1 MIVHFMKNKG
11 GASPSSATDYMLGK
25 DRDRENAKVLQGNPE
40 LTLAIAESLE
50 FKHKHTVGVLSFEE
64 ENISEKAKFEIMQSF
79 EETLLAGLDKDQYNI
94 TWIEHRDKDRL
105 ELNFIIPKV
114 DLNSGK
120 AMNPYFDAVDRN
132 LVNTWQDLTNFDYG
146 LSDPNDPSKKQS
158 HVIAKDLP
166 KDKKQLS
173 ESIGNSIFAEI
184 QKGNISNRNDVVK
197 HIESLGLEVANV
209 KPKSISIKDPSGK
222 ANIRLKGELYEENFR
237 YSERYTEEN
246 ARNKSEYAR
255 NREKSISGLR
265 GNLAEL
271 KERKHQFNQNRFSKE
286 RTASKGR
293 TQANISEY
301 GAWSNEY
308 SDVPTQAHRKDSVDS
323 RDTNRNIDSNGV
335 GIGSLQPLSN
345 ESDREI
351 QSGVTRTT
359 TGSREYATRKE
370 SIEENRDERGQESD
384 LFYGETRAK
393 GGNVSK
399 PRQTSSFKNQQIER
413 ANNEKRILE
422 QLRAVIETT
431 RRIAEYVSRQS
442 RELAE
447 RIKQSISVNQQIEQR
462 EQDAS
467 GFNQDTSVTNQ
478 QIEQRESESAGIN
491 QEIEQ
496 RKPTIQR
503 IGSYLQSY
511 ISDLESEKAREQ
523 ENIRESAKQRSNEQ
537 PELVRG
543 AKSKGGMEK

>member
-1 MIVHFMKNKG
+1 MIVHFIKNKG
-11 GASPSSATDYMLGK
+11 GGSPKSATDYMLGEE
-25 DRDRENAKVLQGNPE
+25 RNREKARVLQGNPE
-40 LTLAIAESLE
+40 LTLAIAENLT

-64 ENISEKAKFEIMQSF
+64 ENISEKSKFEIMQSF

-94 TWIEHRDKDRL
+94 TWIEHTDKDRL

-120 AMNPYFDAVDRN
+120 AMNPYFDAVDRD
-132 LVNTWQDLTNFDYG
+132 LVTAWRDTINFDYG

-173 ESIGNSIFAEI
+173 ESIGNSIFAEL
-184 QKGNISNRNDVVK
+184 QQGNISNRDDVVK
-197 HIESLGLEVANV
+197 HIESLGLEIANV

-246 ARNKSEYAR
+246 ARNRAEYTK
-255 NREKSISGLR
+255 NRAENISR
-265 GNLAEL
+265 VRTELAEL
-271 KERKHQFNQNRFSKE
+271 KERKHQFNENRFSKE
-286 RTASKGR
+286 RTAGKGR
-293 TQANISEY
+293 TNANISEWDK
-301 GAWSNEY
+301 GRKEH
-308 SDVPTQAHRKDSVDS
+308 SDISTQEHRQNSVDS
-323 RDTNRNIDSNGV
+323 RDTNRNIDNNSV
-335 GIGSLQPLSN
+335 GIGSLQSLSN

-351 QSGVTRTT
+351 QSGVARTT
-359 TGSREYATRKE
+359 TGSREHTNRKE
-370 SIEENRDERGQESD
+370 IITENRDERGQESD
-384 LFYGETRAK
+384 LFSCETRAK
-393 GGNVSK
+393 SGNVSK
-399 PRQTSSFKNQQIER
+399 PRQTNSFKNQQIER

-447 RIKQSISVNQQIEQR
+447 RIKQSIAVNQQIEQR
-462 EQDAS
+462 EQDTS

-511 ISDLESEKAREQ
+511 ISELESEKAREQ

-537 PELVRG
+537 SELVRG